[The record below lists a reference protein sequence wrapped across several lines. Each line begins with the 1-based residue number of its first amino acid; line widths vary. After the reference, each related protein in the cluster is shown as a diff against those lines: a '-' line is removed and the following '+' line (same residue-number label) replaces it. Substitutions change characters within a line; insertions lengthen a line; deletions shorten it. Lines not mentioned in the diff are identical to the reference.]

1 MASPINARRL
11 TMAAIL
17 AGMALAVQ
25 YLEGLLPP
33 LVPGLP
39 VRLGLANTFV
49 LYALIEDKKTDAL
62 LISLA
67 RCLLVPL
74 FSGAVSGLLYALPGA
89 LLSYAVMRL
98 CLPLHRAGHM
108 GTVGLSVLGA
118 FFYNAAQ
125 FAVGLLTVG
134 SAILL
139 YFPWM
144 GLLSVPAGICTGL
157 IAAILRKRIRW
168 P

>member
-1 MASPINARRL
+1 MVSPINVRRL
-11 TMAAIL
+11 VVAAIL
-17 AGMALAVQ
+17 VGMALVVQ
-25 YLEGLLPP
+25 YLESFLPP

-39 VRLGLANTFV
+39 VRLGLANIFV

-67 RCLLVPL
+67 RCLLVPF
-74 FSGAVSGLLYALPGA
+74 FSGAAPGLLYALPGA
-89 LLSYAVMRL
+89 ILSYAVMRL
-98 CLPLHRAGHM
+98 CLPLYWADRM
-108 GTVGLSVLGA
+108 GSVGLSVLGA

-125 FAVGLLTVG
+125 FGVGLLTVG
-134 SAILL
+134 SAMLL

-144 GLLSVPAGICTGL
+144 GLLSVPAGICTGF
-157 IAAILRKRIRW
+157 IAAILHKRVRW